1 MRRFFTLITV
11 LFFGISISAQNV
23 EYAREVL
30 NKLSS
35 KELNGRG
42 YVKQGD
48 KKAAEYLASEFEKNR
63 IKSLDSTYFQ
73 NYSFPINTFPGRMK
87 VSIGGK
93 KLKPGQDFVISS
105 SASTIRGDY
114 PLLFLPDE
122 VDSLKKLEAFLEGKN
137 VSSSFLVTNNSFKE
151 IYGKTVP
158 GVLGLIVLTEKT
170 PAWSVYE
177 GAAVA
182 STYWIKVLKEKV
194 SVVAERIKINV
205 ENDYVL
211 NYPTQ
216 NVLAYVE
223 GKTRP
228 DRFIVF
234 TAHYDHLGM
243 MGKNAWFPGAND
255 NASGVAMLMDLANYY
270 AKPENQPYWSVA
282 FMLFSGEEA
291 GLKGSTHYVENPLFM
306 PEGMNL
312 LINLDMVGTG
322 SEGITV
328 VNSIAYKGLYDDMV
342 KINSENNYLPEIK
355 ARGESCNSDHC
366 PFYNMG
372 VKSIFIY
379 TMGKEHM
386 EYHTIYDTND
396 DFPFTAYD
404 GLFRLLTD
412 YVSTL

>member
-1 MRRFFTLITV
+1 MKKILTLIAA
-11 LFFGISISAQNV
+11 LFFGLSLFSQNI

-42 YVKQGD
+42 YIKKGD
-48 KKAAEYLASEFEKNR
+48 KKAADYLAGQFEKNG

-73 NYSFPINTFPGRMK
+73 NYSFSINTFPGRMK

-93 KLKPGQDFVISS
+93 KLKPGVDFVISS
-105 SASTIRGDY
+105 SASTIKGEY

-122 VDSLKKLEAFLEGKN
+122 VDSVKKLQAFLENKS
-137 VSSSFLVTNNSFKE
+137 VSSKFLVTNNPFRD

-158 GVLGLIVLTEKT
+158 GVLGFIVLSEKT
-170 PAWSVYE
+170 PIWSVAE
-177 GAAVA
+177 GAEVA
-182 STYWIKVLKEKV
+182 STYWIKALKEKV
-194 SVVAERIKINV
+194 SPLADKIKLNI
-205 ENDYVL
+205 ENDFIED
-211 NYPTQ
+211 YPTQ
-216 NVLAYVE
+216 NVIAYVE
-223 GKTRP
+223 GKERP

-234 TAHYDHLGM
+234 SAHYDHLGM
-243 MGKNAWFPGAND
+243 MGKNTWYPGAND

-270 AKPENQPYWSVA
+270 SQPENQPYWSVA

-291 GLKGSTHYVENPLFM
+291 GLKGSSHYVENPLFM

-322 SEGITV
+322 SEGITI

-355 ARGESCNSDHC
+355 ARGEACNSDHC

-379 TMGKEHM
+379 TMGDEHLD
-386 EYHTIYDTND
+386 YHTISDTND
-396 DFPFTAYD
+396 DFPFTAYE

-412 YVSTL
+412 YVSML

>member
-1 MRRFFTLITV
+1 MKKILTLIAV
-11 LFFGISISAQNV
+11 LFFGLSLFSQNI
-23 EYAREVL
+23 EYAREVV

-42 YVKQGD
+42 YVKNGD
-48 KKAAEYLASEFEKNR
+48 KKAADYLASQFKKNG
-63 IKSLDSTYFQ
+63 IKPLDSTYFQ
-73 NYSFPINTFPGRMK
+73 SYAFPINTFPGRMK

-93 KLKPGQDFVISS
+93 KLKPGVDFVISS
-105 SASTIRGDY
+105 SASTIRGEY

-122 VDSLKKLEAFLEGKN
+122 VDSLAKLVDYLKDKPVSNTFLLT
-137 VSSSFLVTNNSFKE
+137 SNSFRE

-158 GVLGLIVLTEKT
+158 GVLGFVVLSEKT
-170 PAWSVYE
+170 PIWSVAE
-177 GAAVA
+177 GAEVA
-182 STYWIKVLKEKV
+182 STYWIKALKEKV
-194 SVVAERIKINV
+194 SPLADKIKLNI
-205 ENDYVL
+205 ENDFIE

-216 NVLAYVE
+216 NVIAYVE
-223 GKTRP
+223 GKERP

-234 TAHYDHLGM
+234 SAHYDHLGM
-243 MGKNAWFPGAND
+243 MGKNTWYPGAND

-291 GLKGSTHYVENPLFM
+291 GLHGSTHYIENPLFM
-306 PEGMNL
+306 PEGINL

-328 VNSIAYKGLYDDMV
+328 VNGIAYKGLYDEMV
-342 KINSENNYLPEIK
+342 EINEKNNYLPEIK
-355 ARGESCNSDHC
+355 DRGEACNSDHC
-366 PFYNMG
+366 PFYNKG

-379 TMGKEHM
+379 TRGKEHM

-396 DFPFTAYD
+396 DFPFTAYE

>member
-1 MRRFFTLITV
+1 MKRIFTIITV
-11 LFFGISISAQNV
+11 LFLGISISAQNV

-30 NKLSS
+30 NKLSG
-35 KELNGRG
+35 KELHGRG
-42 YVKQGD
+42 YVKNGD
-48 KKAAEYLASEFEKNR
+48 KKAADFLASEFDKNG
-63 IKSLDSTYFQ
+63 IKPLDSTYFQ
-73 NYSFPINTFPGRMK
+73 NYSFSMNTFPGRMK

-93 KLKPGQDFVISS
+93 NLKPGKDFVVSS
-105 SASTIRGDY
+105 SASTIKGEY

-122 VDSLKKLEAFLEGKN
+122 VDSLSKLEVFLEGKS
-137 VSSSFLVTNNSFKE
+137 VSSTFLVTNNSFRE
-151 IYGKTVP
+151 IYGQTVP
-158 GVLGLIVLTEKT
+158 GVLGVVVLTEKT
-170 PAWSVYE
+170 PVWSVSD

-182 STYWIKVLKEKV
+182 STYWVKALKEQVTPTADK
-194 SVVAERIKINV
+194 IKINI
-205 ENDYVL
+205 ENDFIEEYQ
-211 NYPTQ
+211 TQ

-291 GLKGSTHYVENPLFM
+291 GLKGSTHYTENPLFM

-355 ARGESCNSDHC
+355 ARGEACNSDHC

-379 TMGKEHM
+379 TLGKEHLD
-386 EYHTIYDTND
+386 YHTIYDTND
-396 DFPFTAYD
+396 DFPFSAYE
-404 GLFRLLTD
+404 GLFQLLTD

>member
-1 MRRFFTLITV
+1 MRRIFSIVLV
-11 LFFGISISAQNV
+11 LFFGVSLSAQDV

-48 KKAAEYLASEFEKNR
+48 KKAADYLASEFEKNG
-63 IKSLDSTYFQ
+63 IKPLDSTYFQ
-73 NYSFPINTFPGRMK
+73 SYSFPMNTFPGRMK

-93 KLKPGQDFVISS
+93 NLKPGEDFVISS
-105 SASTIRGDY
+105 SASTIKGEY
-114 PLLFLPDE
+114 PLLFLPDD
-122 VDSLKKLEAFLEGKN
+122 VDSVDKLKVFLDGKS
-137 VSSSFLVTNNSFKE
+137 VSNTFLVTNNPFRE

-158 GVLGLIVLTEKT
+158 GVLGFVILSEKT
-170 PAWSVYE
+170 PIWSVSDGDE
-177 GAAVA
+177 VS

-194 SVVAERIKINV
+194 SPIAEKIKVNV
-205 ENDYVL
+205 ENDYIRD
-211 NYPTQ
+211 YQTQ

-243 MGKNAWFPGAND
+243 MGKNAWYPGAND

-291 GLKGSTHYVENPLFM
+291 GLKGSTHYTKNPLFM

-312 LINLDMVGTG
+312 LINLDMVGSG
-322 SEGITV
+322 SDGITI

-355 ARGESCNSDHC
+355 ARGEACNSDHC